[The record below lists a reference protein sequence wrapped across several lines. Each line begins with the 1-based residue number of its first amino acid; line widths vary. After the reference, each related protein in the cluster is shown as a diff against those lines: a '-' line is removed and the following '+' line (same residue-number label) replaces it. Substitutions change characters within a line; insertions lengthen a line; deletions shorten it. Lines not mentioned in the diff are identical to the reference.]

1 MILTSIYV
9 NAWQE
14 PVGELRVIQE
24 EADGREIE
32 VTVFGADGQPID
44 FTGKT
49 VSVYL
54 EKPDGTMVYNACAV
68 SGTTATITLTLQMM
82 AVAGCS
88 KLFELQIIDSD
99 SHTLKVPLPPLHI
112 VPSNYDGAIESTDEF
127 TALTQ
132 ALAQIGQATED
143 ANTATGA
150 ANAAASAATTA
161 AGSANTAAQTA
172 NTAAGNADDAADAAN
187 TAASAANSAKD
198 AANNAASAA
207 NTAAGL
213 ANTAAGAANTAAGAA
228 NSAAQAANEAAEEA
242 STTAATTATNV
253 INQQKGTAN
262 GVATLGANGKLVQMP
277 TASDV
282 GALDESIIQ
291 SGTWTPVIYGGTTAG
306 SCTYTQQWGEYYKIG
321 KMCYVSFR
329 IGFNSPAGMSG
340 TLGIKGFPFPVGIA
354 PDSGAA
360 RGPTLAYSRINVDGA
375 VLYLHLYKNASNAQL
390 MRAYSGSFDSV
401 DSSTLSSTGAMYLYA
416 SFVYVTT

>member
-1 MILTSIYV
+1 MPSS
-9 NAWQE
+9 AH
-14 PVGELRVIQE
+14 
-24 EADGREIE
+24 
-32 VTVFGADGQPID
+32 ID
-44 FTGKT
+44 
-49 VSVYL
+49 
-54 EKPDGTMVYNACAV
+54 C
-68 SGTTATITLTLQMM
+68 
-82 AVAGCS
+82 
-88 KLFELQIIDSD
+88 
-99 SHTLKVPLPPLHI
+99 
-112 VPSNYDGAIESTDEF
+112 
-127 TALTQ
+127 
-132 ALAQIGQATED
+132 
-143 ANTATGA
+143 
-150 ANAAASAATTA
+150 
-161 AGSANTAAQTA
+161 
-172 NTAAGNADDAADAAN
+172 NADDAADAAN
-187 TAASAANSAKD
+187 TAASAANTAKD
-198 AANNAASAA
+198 SANNAASAA

-253 INQQKGTAN
+253 INQQKGVAN
-262 GVATLGANGKLVQMP
+262 GLATLDGNSKLVQMPSAADVGAIPSSQKGAASGVATLGANGKLVQMP

-354 PDSGAA
+354 PSSGAA

-401 DSSTLSSTGAMYLYA
+401 QASALSSTGAMYLYA
-416 SFVYVTT
+416 SFVYVTI